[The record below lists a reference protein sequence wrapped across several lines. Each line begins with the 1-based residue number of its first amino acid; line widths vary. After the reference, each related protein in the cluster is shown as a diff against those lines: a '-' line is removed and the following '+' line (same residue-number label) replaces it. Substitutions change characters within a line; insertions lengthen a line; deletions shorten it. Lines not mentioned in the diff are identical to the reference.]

1 MAELDKLLDIVGV
14 GRHDDAV
21 RQQPGKAARAERL
34 RQRLL
39 GCGSRPPRRGGI
51 EAAFAETGLGLGLGL
66 AVAHLGQARAEN
78 LSAPDRIRMQGIY
91 QHTPVIDAF
100 DGILSTPASTTTDLE
115 KP

>member
-39 GCGSRPPRRGGI
+39 GCGSRPPRRG
-51 EAAFAETGLGLGLGL
+51 ASK
-66 AVAHLGQARAEN
+66 RP
-78 LSAPDRIRMQGIY
+78 SPR
-91 QHTPVIDAF
+91 
-100 DGILSTPASTTTDLE
+100 PASDSDS
-115 KP
+115 P